1 MMLIELFAPKGALS
15 DADRSR
21 LSERLVTEVMTAEGM
36 SADVLERARAMS
48 WLVIHEPEVWT
59 VGGESTDQLDGPRYV
74 VRVNVPDGHL
84 SDAMRAELVRRVTRV
99 LAENDDDPQRLY
111 QEPHAWVHIVELSDG
126 NAGAFGQV
134 MHTSDIMKLVVNG
147 IVPEGDDHVVE
158 EAVDTVVDPICGM
171 SVALTADAITLEHEG
186 VTYGF
191 CGSMCRDMFIE
202 QQAGESAQ

>member
-1 MMLIELFAPKGALS
+1 
-15 DADRSR
+15 
-21 LSERLVTEVMTAEGM
+21 
-36 SADVLERARAMS
+36 
-48 WLVIHEPEVWT
+48 
-59 VGGESTDQLDGPRYV
+59 
-74 VRVNVPDGHL
+74 
-84 SDAMRAELVRRVTRV
+84 
-99 LAENDDDPQRLY
+99 
-111 QEPHAWVHIVELSDG
+111 
-126 NAGAFGQV
+126 